1 MRLIDIA
8 RGVLVFVSAVALAAM
23 ALHIGLD
30 VASKYLFNA
39 PLYGTI
45 EIVKYVYMVAVTVL
59 PLAAVAAA
67 REHVIVE
74 VFTQRLR
81 ARARNRL
88 DVFAALVT
96 LIYLGVFGWA
106 CLMGAWSA
114 FQMGEYQ
121 DLYLFDLPTWP
132 MRWVFLFGIVGM
144 GLVVCVQLAELIGQ
158 RDRTDHGTDDD
169 GSD

>member
-1 MRLIDIA
+1 MRLIDTV

-23 ALHIGLD
+23 ALHIGID

-74 VFTQRLR
+74 VFTQRLK

-88 DVFAALVT
+88 DVFASLATLV
-96 LIYLGVFGWA
+96 YLAVFGWA
-106 CLMGAWSA
+106 CLLGAWSA

-132 MRWVFLFGIVGM
+132 MRWLFLFGIVGM
-144 GLVVCVQLAELIGQ
+144 GLVVCVQLGELIGQ
-158 RDRTDHGTDDD
+158 RHRTDRDESND
-169 GSD
+169 